1 MENIVYFVNIK
12 VYIFLLLGNF
22 LKTLGE
28 RVQLIQKE
36 SGKTLP
42 KFAKS
47 LGVSRHSLINYQ
59 KNRTYPD
66 SRFLSTL
73 CELYRVDPTWL
84 LMGEGEPFP
93 LETDMIVPQAAML
106 PVSDPVEQLLAQEE
120 ERAGLNLTPE
130 QRTAILK
137 ILRELVSRDVCAIRE
152 LLLAIPGGQH
162 QGQE

>member
-1 MENIVYFVNIK
+1 
-12 VYIFLLLGNF
+12 

-28 RVQLIQKE
+28 RIQLIQKK

-42 KFAKS
+42 QFAKS

-73 CELYRVDPTWL
+73 CELYRVNPTWL
-84 LMGEGEPFP
+84 LLGEGEPFP
-93 LETDMIVPQAAML
+93 LETDMIVPQVALL
-106 PVSDPVEQLLAQEE
+106 PVSDSVEQLLAQEE
-120 ERAGLNLTPE
+120 ERAGISLTPK

-137 ILRELVSRDVCAIRE
+137 IFRELVGRDVRSIRE
-152 LLLAIPGGQH
+152 LLQAIT
-162 QGQE
+162 EAESR